1 MLLNLVLLWGKCG
14 GRYWL
19 FMYDVVVI
27 GGGPGGYVAAIRGA
41 QLGLKVAVIEKE
53 QLGGTCLNWGCIPS
67 KALLKTS
74 ELVHSI
80 KTCQSFGLNVDNLSV
95 DFPAVIARSR
105 GVVSKLVAG
114 IAAILK
120 SHNITV
126 IKGTAKF
133 KDAQTLDV
141 DGQIVAGKKYIIAT
155 GAKARLLPDVKISK
169 RIWTAKEAM
178 NPNLEK
184 VPERLLVIGSGAI
197 GMEFASFY
205 HYMGSS
211 VTVVELLDRILPQ
224 EDPEISTM
232 AEKIF
237 TKNGM
242 SIRTKQSVKTIKET
256 NEEVQATFSD
266 GSTGIFDAVLIAIG
280 ISANTENLGLEKT
293 KIQLQKGHI
302 DIDGKNQT
310 AEPNIFAIGDVVTPP
325 WLAHKASHEGANVME
340 YIATGKSHSLGA
352 IPACT
357 YCYPQVASIG
367 LTEAQAKEKYGDAVK
382 VGRFYFMGN
391 GKALAI
397 GKEDGMIKL
406 LFHAKTGELLG
417 AHMIGAEVTD
427 MIHSMALAMTL
438 ESTEVEIMR
447 TVFPHPTLSEMIHE
461 SALDAFGQVLHMPN
475 RSKHDR

>member
-1 MLLNLVLLWGKCG
+1 
-14 GRYWL
+14 
-19 FMYDVVVI
+19 MYDVVVI

-80 KTCQSFGLNVDNLSV
+80 KTCQQFGLKVDNLSI
-95 DFPAVIARSR
+95 DLPAVIARSR
-105 GVVSKLVAG
+105 GVVIKLVSG
-114 IAAILK
+114 ITAILK
-120 SHNITV
+120 SHNVTV
-126 IKGTAKF
+126 IQGTAKF
-133 KDAQTLDV
+133 KDAKTLDV
-141 DGQIVAGKKYIIAT
+141 DGQRITGKNYIIAT

-178 NPNLEK
+178 TPDLEK

-205 HYMGSS
+205 HYMGST
-211 VTVVELLDRILPQ
+211 VTVVELLDRIFPQ
-224 EDPEISTM
+224 EDAEISAM

-237 TKNGM
+237 TKNGIR
-242 SIRTKQSVKTIKET
+242 IRTKQSVQTLKET
-256 NEEVQATFSD
+256 TKEVQATFND
-266 GSTGIFDAVLIAIG
+266 GSSENFDAVLIAIG
-280 ISANTENLGLEKT
+280 IVANTENLGLETT

-302 DIDGKNQT
+302 AIDDKNQT
-310 AEPNIFAIGDVVTPP
+310 AEPTIFAIGDVVSPP
-325 WLAHKASHEGANVME
+325 WLAHKASHEGVNVME
-340 YIATGKSHSLGA
+340 YIATGKSHPLGA

-357 YCYPQVASIG
+357 YCYPQIANVG
-367 LTEAQAKEKYGDAVK
+367 LTEAQAKEKYGNAVK
-382 VGRFYFMGN
+382 VGRFSFMGN

-397 GKEDGMIKL
+397 GKEEGMIKL

-438 ESTEVEIMR
+438 ESTEAEIMH

-461 SALDAFGQVLHMPN
+461 STLDAFGQVLHIPK
-475 RSKHDR
+475 RK

>member
-1 MLLNLVLLWGKCG
+1 MLI
-14 GRYWL
+14 
-19 FMYDVVVI
+19 MYDVVII

-41 QLGLKVAVIEKE
+41 QLGLKVAVVEKE

-80 KTCQSFGLNVDNLSV
+80 KTCETFGLKVDNLSI

-105 GVVSKLVAG
+105 GVVSKLVSG

-120 SHNITV
+120 SHNVTV
-126 IKGTAKF
+126 IQGRAKF
-133 KDAQTLDV
+133 KDAKTLDV
-141 DGQIVAGKKYIIAT
+141 DGKEVVGKNYIVAT
-155 GAKARLLPDVKISK
+155 GAKARLLHDVKISK

-178 NPNLEK
+178 APDLEK
-184 VPERLLVIGSGAI
+184 VPDRLLVIGSGAI

-205 HYMGSS
+205 HNMGSS

-224 EDPEISTM
+224 EDAEISTM

-237 TKNGM
+237 TKNGVK
-242 SIRTKQSVKTIKET
+242 IRTKQSVKTLKET
-256 NEEVQATFSD
+256 DKDVQATFSD
-266 GSTGIFDAVLIAIG
+266 GSTENFDSVLIAIG
-280 ISANTENLGLEKT
+280 IVANTENLGLEKT
-293 KIQLQKGHI
+293 KILLNKGHI
-302 DIDGKNQT
+302 AIDAKNQT
-310 AEPNIFAIGDVVTPP
+310 AEPNVFAIGDVVTPP
-325 WLAHKASHEGANVME
+325 WLAHKASHEGVNVMD
-340 YIATGKSHSLGA
+340 YIATGKSHPIGA

-357 YCYPQVASIG
+357 YCYPQVASVG
-367 LTEAQAKEKYGDAVK
+367 LTEVQAKEKHGNDVK
-382 VGRFYFMGN
+382 IGRFSFMGN

-397 GKEDGMIKL
+397 GKEEGMIKL

-438 ESTEVEIMR
+438 ESTEEEIMH

-461 SALDAFGQVLHMPN
+461 SALDAFGQVLHMPK
-475 RSKHDR
+475 RK

>member
-1 MLLNLVLLWGKCG
+1 
-14 GRYWL
+14 
-19 FMYDVVVI
+19 MYDVVVI

-41 QLGLKVAVIEKE
+41 QLGLKVAVVEKE

-80 KTCQSFGLNVDNLSV
+80 KTCAQFGLKVDHLSI

-105 GVVSKLVAG
+105 GVVGKLVSG
-114 IAAILK
+114 ITAILK
-120 SHNITV
+120 SHNVTV

-133 KDAQTLDV
+133 KDSKTLAV
-141 DGQIVAGKKYIIAT
+141 DGQIVTGKNYIIAT
-155 GAKARLLPDVKISK
+155 GAKARMLPDVKISK

-178 NPNLEK
+178 TPELEK
-184 VPERLLVIGSGAI
+184 APERLLVIGSGAI

-205 HYMGSS
+205 HYMGST

-224 EDPEISTM
+224 EDTEISTM

-237 TKNGM
+237 TKNG
-242 SIRTKQSVKTIKET
+242 IRFRIKQSVQTLKET
-256 NEEVQATFSD
+256 DKDVQVTFSD
-266 GSTGIFDAVLIAIG
+266 GSTDNFDAVLIAIG
-280 ISANTENLGLEKT
+280 IVANTENLGLEKT

-302 DIDGKNQT
+302 TTDAHNQT
-310 AEPNIFAIGDVVTPP
+310 AEAHIFAIGDVVAPP
-325 WLAHKASHEGANVME
+325 WLAHKASHEGINVME
-340 YIATGKSHSLGA
+340 YIATGKAHSLGA
-352 IPACT
+352 IPSCT
-357 YCYPQVASIG
+357 YCYPQIASVG
-367 LTEAQAKEKYGDAVK
+367 LTEVQAKEKYGSAVK
-382 VGRFYFMGN
+382 IGRFSFAGN

-397 GKEDGMIKL
+397 GKEDGMIKT

-438 ESTEVEIMR
+438 ESTEAEIMH

-461 SALDAFGQVLHMPN
+461 SALDAFDQVIHMPK
-475 RSKHDR
+475 RK